1 MHAMYFKIIS
11 SAHLDSVCA
20 SLESEVYVI
29 YSKAWDSFSQILQ
42 PVSLGSFSVRFF
54 EKPAEKIGA
63 HSVTRHGIF
72 DDGSNRPIS
81 CIIKI
86 VPSSLRECSQF
97 DLVEDFD
104 SQELDIWQDLTGKL
118 GILPL
123 LAHFKSCAYL
133 ASGQELIRHHY
144 VSPLALSVLDSDELF
159 TIAQPHAKKW
169 ITEFFG
175 PLDPTFIQLH
185 SRHLLCLKW
194 YYEALVG
201 IRSCH
206 ESNILHRDISL
217 QNILLLPSGTAVLCD
232 FGESK
237 YCDSI
242 TPEMGGY
249 SSPSDTE
256 SVDSD
261 SEMESSKQRR
271 SEFTQDLV
279 LNQKIE
285 DIYQLNQAFHTLLPS
300 NPKPPFILPFSTTI
314 DPQSCSS
321 DINDHIAQVMDFLS
335 NIQKQYITLHHSKR
349 FHAEPD
355 SKINLIDPE

>member
-11 SAHLDSVCA
+11 SAHHDSVCA
-20 SLESEVYVI
+20 NLESGVYVV
-29 YSKAWDSFSQILQ
+29 YSKSWDSFSQILQ

-54 EKPAEKIGA
+54 EERVKKIGA

-86 VPSSLRECSQF
+86 VPSSMRECSQF

-104 SQELDIWQDLTGKL
+104 SQELDIWQDLTGKP

-133 ASGQELIRHHY
+133 VSGQELIRHHY
-144 VSPLALSVLDSDELF
+144 VSSLALSALDSDELF

-175 PLDPTFIQLH
+175 PLDSAFIEAN

-232 FGESK
+232 FGKSK
-237 YCDSI
+237 YTSSI
-242 TPEMGGY
+242 TPDMGGY

-256 SVDSD
+256 SIDSD
-261 SEMESSKQRR
+261 TYTYQAQQRHN
-271 SEFTQDLV
+271 EFTKDLILTSQKDDIYY
-279 LNQKIE
+279 LNQE
-285 DIYQLNQAFHTLLPS
+285 FSTLLS
-300 NPKPPFILPFSTTI
+300 SSPKPSFILPFSTAI
-314 DPQSCSS
+314 DFHSCSS
-321 DINDHIAQVMDFLS
+321 NIDDHIAEVLNLKS
-335 NIQKQYITLHHSKR
+335 EIQKIPVSLHPSKR
-349 FHAEPD
+349 
-355 SKINLIDPE
+355 SKGIH